1 MYDHSTRNDGQNGSY
16 EYCGTNNFDEVD
28 YLYRTGMMYNRLDT
42 TPVQV
47 VRIDS
52 W

>member
-28 YLYRTGMMYNRLDT
+28 YLYRI
-42 TPVQV
+42 PVGT
-47 VRIDS
+47 IDYT
-52 W
+52 